1 MSKSFIVCVSAVVLS
16 YARAGGQASVWGAG
30 ATQLCH
36 AAVPRSSYL
45 IAALVRSARRSLC
58 VRLGWSVAMAAEA
71 WAQGVAR
78 RPCQTELGSRGVR
91 RHAAGVCQGGA
102 AAPGGGA
109 GPGSCASERL
119 ELCVDDAVADRSD
132 NRDSVKGG
140 KHSVTKGHS
149 ANRTLCYN

>member
-1 MSKSFIVCVSAVVLS
+1 MGTG
-16 YARAGGQASVWGAG
+16 RG
-30 ATQLCH
+30 
-36 AAVPRSSYL
+36 
-45 IAALVRSARRSLC
+45 
-58 VRLGWSVAMAAEA
+58 AEA
-71 WAQGVAR
+71 QA
-78 RPCQTELGSRGVR
+78 ELGSRGVR